1 MKVFVATIPTR
12 YETMAVALTEVEAR
26 RIAAEYAHKFLSD
39 VDALMDETETP
50 EKVLDYFGCCVTEVE
65 IGSANFVGV

>member
-1 MKVFVATIPTR
+1 MKVYVATIPTR

-26 RIAAEYAHKFLSD
+26 RIAAEHAYNFLKE
-39 VDALMDETETP
+39 VDATTDDTDSP
-50 EKVLDYFGCCVTEVE
+50 EKVLDYFGSCVTEVE